1 MSLSIK
7 KQSLKLNKIV
17 NTVNINLSTSHHK
30 TEIGGVYMRCA
41 IYARVSTE
49 MDGQKTSI
57 DNQIKIFK
65 DYAAQRN
72 WEIVEIYEDKKSGTK
87 NNRPGLKKLIED
99 GKKKVF
105 DVILVKELSRLAR
118 NGALSYGL
126 KDIFDLYNIHLVC
139 LDNSVNTLEKNDS
152 NYGLFAWLYE
162 MESNNSSRR
171 NKQAKRIK
179 AKQGL
184 FVGSNPPYGYISQK
198 GKLVIRNDETPV
210 VVKRIFNEYLE
221 GRGMDT
227 IAKGLFN
234 DHIPTPSQIIRK
246 KNASEIWHSSTIK
259 NILTNRHYC
268 GDLVQIREETISVR
282 TIKRRTVD
290 KDNQIIIR
298 DTHEPIVSVE
308 TFNAVEKMLEKR
320 TKAATAPST
329 HLFSNLIYCQE
340 CGKGLWYR
348 ANSEHY
354 RCGGYIRHGER
365 YCLNKLPIRLNE
377 IKRVIQNDLK
387 ELFHFFRD
395 DSLINEFESKMNENR
410 NRIEKAIKTT
420 ENKIG
425 KLELNKRN
433 YLDLYTEGIISKED
447 LIKYRNDASEE
458 IEELNKSRSELSI
471 ELDNNSNG
479 SYSLTLKKKL
489 EKFLLVEELNKQMIN
504 TLVEKISWGQDGELR
519 IHYSFENPLQ
529 MKKEDNHLV
538 G

>member
-1 MSLSIK
+1 
-7 KQSLKLNKIV
+7 
-17 NTVNINLSTSHHK
+17 
-30 TEIGGVYMRCA
+30 MRCA

-57 DNQIKIFK
+57 DNQIKIFM

-72 WEIVEIYEDKKSGTK
+72 WEIVKIYEDKKSGTK
-87 NNRPGLKKLIED
+87 NNRPGLKNLIKD
-99 GKKKVF
+99 GKEKMF
-105 DVILVKELSRLAR
+105 DVVLVKELSRLAR
-118 NGALSYGL
+118 NGSLSYDL

-184 FVGSNPPYGYISQK
+184 YVGSNPPYGYKSEK

-210 VVKRIFNEYLE
+210 VVQRIFNEYLE
-221 GRGMDT
+221 GKGMDA

-234 DHIPTPSQIIRK
+234 EHIPTPSQIIEK

-282 TIKRRTVD
+282 TIKRRAVD
-290 KDNQIIIR
+290 KDMQIIFR

-308 TFNAVEKMLEKR
+308 TFRAVEKMLQKR

-329 HLFSNLIYCQE
+329 HLFSNLIYCEE

-365 YCLNKLPIRLNE
+365 YCLNKMPIRLNE

-387 ELFHFFRD
+387 DLFQFFRD
-395 DSLINEFESKMNENR
+395 DSLINQFESKMNVNR
-410 NRIEKAIKTT
+410 QHIQRAIQNAEKKIEKL
-420 ENKIG
+420 G
-425 KLELNKRN
+425 MSKRN
-433 YLDLYTEGIISKED
+433 YLDLYTEGIISKEELTKLRED
-447 LIKYRNDASEE
+447 VSKE
-458 IEELNKSRSELSI
+458 IEELNTNKSELSD
-471 ELDNNSNG
+471 ELDSNLSE

-489 EKFLLVEELNKQMIN
+489 EKFLLVEELNKHMIN
-504 TLVEKISWGQDGELR
+504 TLVEKISWNQNGELR